1 MPNERNV
8 ETLFVGRDIQGI
20 ENFSVT
26 SLYKGGELGSRIA
39 LNKAAYQLVRLDS
52 GATSSTNA
60 GVVALGDLAFWKDR
74 DTYLVT
80 NDKNQAIGGPTVADA
95 RNSVCG
101 IFTKAVP
108 AGDHCF
114 IKQRGTQSVR
124 TDGGGDFAVA
134 SYVVASTNNVPDG
147 DVTAIG
153 TSPPTT
159 LVGRVAAAESAGFTS
174 TELDLPVATP

>member
-26 SLYKGGELGSRIA
+26 ELYKGGELGSRIA
-39 LNKAAYQLVRLDS
+39 LDKAAYQLVQLDS
-52 GATSSTNA
+52 GATAATNA
-60 GVVALGDLAFWKDR
+60 GLVADGDLAFWKNR

-80 NDKNQAIGGPTVADA
+80 NDKDQAVGGPVVASA

-101 IFTKAVP
+101 VFTKAVP
-108 AGDHCF
+108 AGDHCY
-114 IKQRGTQSVR
+114 IKQRGTHDVR

-134 SYVVASTNNVPDG
+134 SYVVASSNNVPDG
-147 DVTAIG
+147 DNTAIG